1 MAGFGL
7 GARMQG
13 RQVVTMTYIGDGGTS
28 TGAFHEGLNFAAV
41 QKLPLVLIAED
52 NKFAYSTPISATDGH
67 RQHRSA
73 CGGVRDSPR
82 DD

>member
-1 MAGFGL
+1 
-7 GARMQG
+7 MQG
-13 RQVVTMTYIGDGGTS
+13 RQIVTMTYIGDGGTS

-52 NKFAYSTPISATDGH
+52 NKFAYSTPISEQMAIARID
-67 RQHRSA
+67 RAR
-73 CGGVRDSPR
+73 GGVRDSPR